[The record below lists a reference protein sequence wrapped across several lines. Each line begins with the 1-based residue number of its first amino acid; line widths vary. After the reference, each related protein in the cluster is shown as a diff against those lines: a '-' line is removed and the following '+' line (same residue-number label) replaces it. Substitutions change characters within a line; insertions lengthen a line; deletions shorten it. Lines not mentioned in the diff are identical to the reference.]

1 VEKRRDPT
9 GPSQSTI
16 KRLFAHSGNRCAF
29 PRCTAALIEGHTIV
43 GEICHIK
50 GSKPGAPRYDAQQT
64 PAERHGYDNLILLCS
79 KHHTVIDDDEVAYT
93 VERLLKMKDEHE
105 KSATKIDDAFA
116 NQATQFLFT
125 QSAMSVGQSG
135 GITAGTIQNLYSQP
149 YDPYHR
155 PPLDITPSSVIKMF
169 PLRGILKVI
178 VGVLSFVSVILTI
191 LGKNIF
197 QIKDYMSGSVITNV
211 WTLGI
216 AFLFLAILFL
226 VSVVVLKITGGIR
239 LLSDAWVVV
248 DQDIVNIQ
256 FRRACP
262 FSECGG
268 VMEPKNI
275 KDVGPRWVCRRN
287 PRSHLIEYDHT
298 LIANAM
304 KKGQL
309 ISKIKA
315 VMGESYRES
324 RRRARQVKRADFP

>member
-1 VEKRRDPT
+1 VESRRDPT
-9 GPSQSTI
+9 GPSQPTI

-29 PRCTAALIEGHTIV
+29 ARCTAALIEGHTIV

-64 PAERHGYDNLILLCS
+64 PAQRHGYDNLILLCS
-79 KHHTVIDDDEVAYT
+79 KHHTVIDHDEMAYT

-105 KSATKIDDAFA
+105 KNATKIDDAFA

-135 GITAGTIQNLYSQP
+135 GITVGTIENLYSQP
-149 YDPYHR
+149 YDLYHR
-155 PPLDITPSSVIKMF
+155 PTLDITPSSATKMF
-169 PLRGILKVI
+169 SLRGILKVS

-191 LGKNIF
+191 LGKNIS
-197 QIKDYMSGSVITNV
+197 QIKDYLPESTIKYVWAWGIT
-211 WTLGI
+211 
-216 AFLFLAILFL
+216 FL
-226 VSVVVLKITGGIR
+226 VFAIFLLLFVLR
-239 LLSDAWVVV
+239 LKMKGSIGLPSGALVVV
-248 DQDIVNIQ
+248 DKDILNIQ

-275 KDVGPRWVCRRN
+275 RDVGPRWVCRRN
-287 PRSHLIEYDHT
+287 PRLHLIEYDDT
-298 LIANAM
+298 QVASAI

-309 ISKIKA
+309 ASEIKA

-324 RRRARQVKRADFP
+324 RRKARQVQRTDFP